1 MIYCC
6 SCFVLRMPRFLT
18 MCMLWRTS
26 KAWWGFNI
34 HIWTLIIFD
43 TFCKCL
49 KIHDILLDLNWSA
62 FQALCTYWKGSALCI
77 LGAASSQNEWSPCHL
92 NRGTT
97 YILHVHTALVYT
109 IAGFPSVTVCTCKIC
124 AAPLFRYH
132 GECMSP
138 GKDAILIAA
147 LLANADIMPDFFLF
161 VMKWGNICTVGIIHK
176 MPLGFLMF
184 IWVSRRSHNWILPA
198 VHGKQPTGD
207 TFPVPSCSNCNL
219 KSHDSSTRKPG
230 KKKKKPVHATYLLIG
245 CRKPE

>member
-49 KIHDILLDLNWSA
+49 KIHNTLLDLSWSA
-62 FQALCTYWKGSALCI
+62 FQALCTYWEGSALCI
-77 LGAASSQNEWSPCHL
+77 SGAASSQNEWSPCHL

-97 YILHVHTALVYT
+97 YILHAHTALVYM
-109 IAGFPSVTVCTCKIC
+109 IAGFPSVTVCTCKIY

-138 GKDAILIAA
+138 GKDA
-147 LLANADIMPDFFLF
+147 P
-161 VMKWGNICTVGIIHK
+161 NI
-176 MPLGFLMF
+176 
-184 IWVSRRSHNWILPA
+184 N
-198 VHGKQPTGD
+198 
-207 TFPVPSCSNCNL
+207 CSP
-219 KSHDSSTRKPG
+219 PG
-230 KKKKKPVHATYLLIG
+230 KCRHNAWFFSVCNEVGKYMYCRDYSQNASRILNVHMSVKTFT
-245 CRKPE
+245 